1 MLMWATCANKAIL
14 FGRTIA
20 SKAKMLPRIE
30 RVPQRHGNGYRE
42 WGAQMPSTRSKCPMC
57 LGKAFETMSGTSAP
71 QRRWSRRGFRAA
83 RGLMR
88 APSPETLWPT
98 EAIYSFQLRSRHSA
112 HSNICIT
119 APVSVSTMTRTS
131 RSFAEQ
137 R

>member
-1 MLMWATCANKAIL
+1 
-14 FGRTIA
+14 
-20 SKAKMLPRIE
+20 MLPRIE
-30 RVPQRHGNGYRE
+30 RVPQGHGNGYRE
-42 WGAQMPSTRSKCPMC
+42 WGVQVPSTRSKCPMC
-57 LGKAFETMSGTSAP
+57 LGKAFETMSGTSAATLVEARLP
-71 QRRWSRRGFRAA
+71 

-88 APSPETLWPT
+88 APLPETLWPT
-98 EAIYSFQLRSRHSA
+98 EAIYSFQVRSRHSA